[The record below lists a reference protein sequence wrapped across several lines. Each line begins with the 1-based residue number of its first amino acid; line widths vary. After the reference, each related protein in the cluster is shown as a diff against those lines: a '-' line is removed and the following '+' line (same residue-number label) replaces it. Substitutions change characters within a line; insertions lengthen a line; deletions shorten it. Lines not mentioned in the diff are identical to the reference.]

1 MGITNNIN
9 NNKHNHIY
17 KLILLKQNQIL
28 NFLDKKIINNK
39 QHLKK
44 KLYFIFIQFISMTF
58 IKYQKNTK
66 FWNQMDFIPHGGY
79 ASSKNFILKYFYKK
93 IFENKL
99 IEGAS

>member
-1 MGITNNIN
+1 MFLQFKKEGIDVEVWRITNNIN

-58 IKYQKNTK
+58 IKYQKK
-66 FWNQMDFIPHGGY
+66 YKILDQMDFI
-79 ASSKNFILKYFYKK
+79 SSWWVCI
-93 IFENKL
+93 
-99 IEGAS
+99 